1 MPMIVKTQKVYFQ
14 IEIFP
19 HLSTRDVGVH
29 PTFGADALA
38 VAEIRIRTLQNM
50 Q

>member
-1 MPMIVKTQKVYFQ
+1 MKIL
-14 IEIFP
+14 P
-19 HLSTRDVGVH
+19 HLSTGDAGVH